1 MLDFCARKQI
11 LPDCETIRV
20 APINEAFDL
29 LERSDVHH
37 RCVIDM
43 ATLGQPCAS

>member
-1 MLDFCARKQI
+1 MLDFCDRKQI
-11 LPDCETIRV
+11 RPDCETIRMD
-20 APINEAFDL
+20 PINEAFDR
-29 LERSDVHH
+29 LERLDVQY